1 METLNVKVSRPY
13 DICVGNEILDA
24 FIAKVE
30 ELKLGNHAVLIT
42 NETLN
47 KIYADKINELFSK
60 SASMTFELIVLPDT
74 EKIKSFE
81 YLTQLCNKVAQIDF
95 TKKYFFVGIGGGVIG
110 DLTGF
115 LASIIKRGKSF
126 INVPTSL
133 LAQIDSSIGGKTA
146 IDLEHGK
153 NLVGTF
159 WQPSLVYSDVNFFK
173 TLPKEQIIE
182 GLAEAIKYALIA
194 DKDLFDL
201 IYNNTDKIFDAD
213 TAIMQQIVTICS
225 DIKRKIVQEDERETK
240 GLRVVLNFGHTFA
253 HGLETVSDY
262 ELSHGNAVSIGIVA
276 ALYLSQALGL
286 LKDETI
292 LTKTLELL
300 NTANM
305 PIMSDSYDLNSVMTA
320 MRRDKKFVSGK
331 NRFVL
336 LSDFE
341 SPEVVEDISWDDIEA
356 ALAKVVKK

>member
-1 METLNVKVSRPY
+1 MEVLSVDVSRPY
-13 DICVGNEILDA
+13 EICVGDTILDGLL
-24 FIAKVE
+24 AKIR
-30 ELKLGNHAVLIT
+30 ELKLGNHAIIIT
-42 NETLN
+42 NETLDEIYSA
-47 KIYADKINELFSK
+47 KIDEIFSNQ
-60 SASMTFELIVLPDT
+60 SDITFEKIILPDT

-81 YLTQLCNKVAQIDF
+81 YLTQLCDKVAQIDF
-95 TKKYFFVGIGGGVIG
+95 TKKYYFVGIGGGVIG

-146 IDLEHGK
+146 IDLKHGK

-159 WQPSLVYSDVNFFK
+159 WQPSLVYSDVNFLK

-182 GLAEAIKYALIA
+182 GLAETVKYALIA
-194 DKDLFDL
+194 DKELFDL
-201 IYNNTDKIFDAD
+201 IYDNIEKIFDAD
-213 TAIMQQIVTICS
+213 AQIMHKIVTICS
-225 DIKRKIVQEDERETK
+225 DIKRRVVQEDERETK
-240 GLRVVLNFGHTFA
+240 GLRVILNFGHTFA

-276 ALYLSQALGL
+276 ALYLSKALGL

-292 LTKTLELL
+292 IDKTLELL
-300 NTANM
+300 EKANM
-305 PIMSDSYDLNSVMTA
+305 PIMSENYNLEQVMNA
-320 MRRDKKFVSGK
+320 MRKDKKFVTGK

-341 SPEVVEDISWDDIEA
+341 EPKVVEDISWTDIESS
-356 ALAKVVKK
+356 LAKVVGK